1 MKIIKGGEPM
11 NRLLGRIA
19 GFLAGFAPVLAF
31 ASEAPAGYQGIAS
44 LYYALIAVIL
54 IYGTYDTFGK
64 KAGHIGT
71 PIFLVLAYV
80 LADMAP

>member
-1 MKIIKGGEPM
+1 M
-11 NRLLGRIA
+11 NRLLGHIA

-31 ASEAPAGYQGIAS
+31 ANEAPAGYQGIAS
-44 LYYALIAVIL
+44 LYYTVIAIIL

-71 PIFLVLAYV
+71 PIFLVLAYF